1 MLKKVSK
8 QNRNTASPTK
18 GTGNKTMTE
27 PMNSSKRSND
37 KLKQFIKGVKPAKS
51 KSPNSSMRKKTSMS
65 PVPTQKKSATAKK
78 TVEYKM
84 NLSAR
89 KIKREV
95 SPVPNLNESS
105 IMHHLNTSN
114 DVANLHIPS
123 NSNYG
128 PQQHYYTPNFDQ
140 EQQ

>member
-18 GTGNKTMTE
+18 GTVNKTMTE

-84 NLSAR
+84 KMNLSPR

-105 IMHHLNTSN
+105 ILHHLNTSN
-114 DVANLHIPS
+114 DAANLQIPS
-123 NSNYG
+123 NSNFG
-128 PQQHYYTPNFDQ
+128 PQ
-140 EQQ
+140 